1 MYKEVLDYIRDLG
14 EESALSEDRQEEV
27 CKCMNM
33 IADEICRI
41 YGSYGFTWNKDKDG
55 KKSFGEKNQYIAR
68 YLTADMKASSPDT
81 DISIGIYGER
91 SPEKKAHYCICI
103 GIQDGILH
111 DSQRKDNGGKKKKRE
126 KYYSFIN
133 VKLRKELCYLY
144 KNLYGGKEIS
154 NPEIIFV
161 HNDKNKELRNTKQ
174 KDIRRIADGR
184 IESAKNDGKDIE
196 LCYLVESET
205 EDGKIRTEEQLRTEV
220 IYGVGRLLPYYRYV
234 QDYPDNDYSD
244 INQLL
249 KTPKNM
255 ILYGPPGTGKTYT
268 TAAYAMSFCDVFYTL
283 DILKEM
289 DHSKIMER
297 YHELE
302 QEGRIGFTTF
312 HQSYGYEDFIEGIRP
327 VLDKENRDAQN
338 QPEKQNEKTDASV
351 SGTVSESQNQSEEQ
365 KSDKSGNLE
374 YTIEPGVFKAFCE
387 KAEKESEKPYVFI
400 IDEINRG
407 NISRIFGELITL
419 IEESKRKG
427 KVDERS
433 VILPY
438 SKEKFSVPSNVYII
452 GTMNTADRSVA
463 LLDTALHRR
472 FSFVEMMPDIEV
484 LKDIK
489 IEVPEMPDTDN
500 EKAGNA
506 ATNTAGGKT
515 GNAAGS
521 KGKSIIDVQK
531 LLEIINKRIE
541 ALYDRE
547 HTIGHA
553 YFCGLK
559 EAATLDGLKNVF
571 KKSVLPLLQ
580 EYFFDDYEKI
590 AMVLGDNQKSNR
602 DYKFIVEDN
611 AEDLQTLFGKDMEE
625 DMGDLL
631 QRKRYMINEKA
642 FDYAESYIQIY
653 KPSRKN

>member
-14 EESALSEDRQEEV
+14 KEKVLPDEDRQKERQEDV
-27 CKCMNM
+27 RKCMSM

-41 YGSYGFTWNKDKDG
+41 YGSYGFTWNRDRDDKQIFSA
-55 KKSFGEKNQYIAR
+55 KYQYVAR
-68 YLTADMKASSPDT
+68 YLTADMNAVSPDPE
-81 DISIGIYGER
+81 ISIGIYGER
-91 SPEKKAHYCICI
+91 SPEKKARYCISI
-103 GIQDGILH
+103 GVTDGILH
-111 DSQRKDNGGKKKKRE
+111 DSPRKDNEDTLKDKKKRRE

-133 VKLRKELCYLY
+133 AKLRKDLDLCYLY
-144 KNLYGGKEIS
+144 KNLYGGKDVTD
-154 NPEIIFV
+154 PETIFV
-161 HNDKNKELRNTKQ
+161 HNDKDGKLKNDEQ
-174 KDIRRIADGR
+174 KNIRRIADER

-220 IYGVGRLLPYYRYV
+220 INGVGSLLSYYRYV
-234 QDYPDNDYSD
+234 QNYPDNG
-244 INQLL
+244 
-249 KTPKNM
+249 TPKNM

-268 TAAYAMSFCDVFYTL
+268 TAAYAVAICEGYLPEELPLLWF
-283 DILKEM
+283 
-289 DHSKIMER
+289 HSEIMEI

-327 VLDKENRDAQN
+327 VLDKE
-338 QPEKQNEKTDASV
+338 KTDA
-351 SGTVSESQNQSEEQ
+351 QNQSEEQ
-365 KSDKSGNLE
+365 KPEKSGNLE
-374 YTIEPGVFKAFCE
+374 YTMEAGIFKAFCE
-387 KAEKESEKPYVFI
+387 KAEKESEKPYIFI

-427 KVDERS
+427 EADERS

-438 SKEKFSVPSNVYII
+438 SGEKFSVPSNVYII
-452 GTMNTADRSVA
+452 GTMNTADRSIA
-463 LLDTALHRR
+463 LLDTALRRR
-472 FSFVEMMPDIEV
+472 FSFVEMMPDTEV

-489 IEVPEMPDTDN
+489 IEVPKIPATVG
-500 EKAGNA
+500 EKAGNE
-506 ATNTAGGKT
+506 TIDTAGGKSY
-515 GNAAGS
+515 NE
-521 KGKSIIDVQK
+521 GKNIIDVQK
-531 LLEIINKRIE
+531 LLEIINQRIE
-541 ALYDRE
+541 VLYDRE

-559 EAATLDGLKNVF
+559 ENATLDGLKNVF

-590 AMVLGDNQKSNR
+590 AMVLGDNQKRNS
-602 DYKFIVEDN
+602 DHKFIVEASEIKKYKKNVTDIQ
-611 AEDLQTLFGKDMEE
+611 ALFGRNLEE
-625 DMGDLL
+625 DMDDLL

-642 FDYAESYIQIY
+642 FDYVESYIQIY
-653 KPSRKN
+653 EPSRKN